1 MNRSFGLDLARVAA
15 IALVILSH
23 FAHRLEFV
31 GIFGV
36 ELFFA
41 LSGYLIGGVLYRSLL
56 STPRWSFEDVR
67 IFWMRRWY
75 RTVPNYLL
83 FLLVAV
89 FFHAYFGGLPTVRHL
104 AAHFAFMQNMM
115 SGDNSFFGVSWSL
128 AVEEWFYLTFP
139 LVILAFTAAGLH
151 KRAAFVATT
160 VVFIVV
166 PPVLRE
172 LAMLHTPAENV
183 RLMTLPRLDAIFYG
197 VGVAFLVARWPVRG
211 TVRLA
216 GMLVGSVVSLTLF
229 TLHALDMDDA
239 GVYRLTFVLA
249 PLSFAL
255 MLPWLQQVAVPTGW
269 LSFVRTPVTSLS
281 LWSYSIYLSHI
292 PVLFVVYELFGSSRE
307 STAVNVLSK
316 VVGLVVCVVLSRFL
330 YEHFEKRITNMR
342 PSERAEHKLPAGCR
356 SA

>member
-67 IFWMRRWY
+67 IFWMRRWF

-83 FLLVAV
+83 FLVVAV
-89 FFHAYFGGLPTVRHL
+89 FFHAYFGGLPTPRHL
-104 AAHFAFMQNMM
+104 AAHLAFMQNMM

-160 VVFIVV
+160 VVFILV
-166 PPVLRE
+166 PPALRE
-172 LAMLHTPAENV
+172 FVMLNSPAESV
-183 RLMTLPRLDAIFYG
+183 RMMTLPRLDAIFYG
-197 VGVAFLVARWPVRG
+197 VGVAFLMARRPVGG

-216 GMLVGSVVSLTLF
+216 CMLLGLVVSLILF
-229 TLHALDMDDA
+229 VLHALDMDGID
-239 GVYRLTFVLA
+239 VYRVTFLLA
-249 PLSFAL
+249 PASFAL
-255 MLPWLQQVAVPTGW
+255 MLPWLQRLAVPTGW
-269 LSFVRTPVTSLS
+269 LSLVHTPVTNLS

-292 PVLFVVYELFGSSRE
+292 PVLFTVYALFGKARD
-307 STAVNVLSK
+307 STALNMLSK
-316 VVGLVVCVVLSRFL
+316 VVGLVACLVLSRFIFV
-330 YEHFEKRITNMR
+330 HFEKRITDMR
-342 PSERAEHKLPAGCR
+342 PSERCVRLPPGSR